1 MPRIPCNPPE
11 NPQTHAELLHADF
24 KNSTWLSLQNL
35 ENLTQ
40 EERELVK
47 RVALEKHRQEHA
59 LLLAQDVNA
68 ADLLALRDG
77 IATLRTGYANQTRS
91 ITELRTMM
99 QQMQTTMQQFHMA
112 QQQQQVMLQQQQVTL
127 QQQQVTLQQI
137 NQKLGNARVV
147 YADVANRG
155 QEHVDVREDQ
165 VYEDPPLRRSPRNY

>member
-1 MPRIPCNPPE
+1 MPRIPYNPPE
-11 NPQTHAELLHADF
+11 NPHTHAELLHADF

-35 ENLTQ
+35 ENLNQ
-40 EERELVK
+40 EERELVE

-112 QQQQQVMLQQQQVTL
+112 QQQQQVTL
-127 QQQQVTLQQI
+127 QHI

-147 YADVANRG
+147 QADVADHE
-155 QEHVDVREDQ
+155 EHVDVREDQ